1 MTTFLLIVVIA
12 AATWYLFFQKKEREI
27 PIKIVITTEHSD
39 LSTDKYQSDS
49 DRDNWEGA
57 FWDVQSPRN
66 ITANLQIEYRDGA
79 GSRTTRDIGLM
90 KYGAAEGGAMLWAYC
105 HFRQAN
111 RTFRTDRIITCIDLD
126 SGEIIN
132 NLEVWLNEKYQASP
146 DFAIENIIE
155 TTWDALR
162 VLYYVS
168 KADGRLTQKER
179 GIVRN
184 AVRSLSD
191 HPGIDDGRIDDM
203 FNAIDNPTITA
214 FKQAFGRLVKQNRQ
228 FAVKVASWS
237 ADMVATE
244 KTISAAEQEALD
256 YLKATLSKPSTPV

>member
-1 MTTFLLIVVIA
+1 MLTFLLLAVIA
-12 AATWYLFFQKKEREI
+12 VAALYFFLRQQEREI
-27 PIKIVITTEHSD
+27 PIKITITTERSD
-39 LSTDKYQSDS
+39 SSADKYQPDP
-49 DRDNWEGA
+49 DHDNWEGA

-66 ITANLQIEYRDGA
+66 ITANLRIEYRDGV
-79 GSRTTRDIGLM
+79 GSRTTRDIRLM
-90 KYGAAEGGAMLWAYC
+90 KYGAAEGGTMLWAYC
-105 HFRQAN
+105 HLRQAN
-111 RTFRTDRIITCIDLD
+111 RTFRTDRIIACTDLD

-132 NLEVWLNEKYQASP
+132 NLEAWLNEKYQASP

-179 GIVRN
+179 GVVRK

-191 HPGIDDGRIDDM
+191 HPAIDDGRIDDM
-203 FNAIDNPTITA
+203 FDAIDNPTITA
-214 FKQAFGRLVKQNRQ
+214 FKQAFGRLVKQNREL
-228 FAVKVASWS
+228 AVKVASWS

-244 KTISAAEQEALD
+244 KTISAAEQEALE
-256 YLKATLSKPSTPV
+256 YFKTTLNKHA